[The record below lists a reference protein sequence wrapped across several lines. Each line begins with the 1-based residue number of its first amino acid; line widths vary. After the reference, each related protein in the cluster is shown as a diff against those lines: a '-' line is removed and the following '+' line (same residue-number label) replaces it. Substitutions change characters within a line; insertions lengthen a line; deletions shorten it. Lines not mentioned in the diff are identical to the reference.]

1 MEEYFG
7 AGVVSTQPESPL
19 EDIENESKDLNDM
32 LRLISLR
39 QKAKFSKDGI
49 RYVVKEGGYRN
60 AYRRCSFL
68 E

>member
-39 QKAKFSKDGI
+39 QQGKFSEDGFMAANVEG
-49 RYVVKEGGYRN
+49 RYRDT
-60 AYRRCSFL
+60 YRRSVL
-68 E
+68 